1 MGERRYYICDSKKK
15 VRLKQT
21 HRSLE
26 RALARCRQLNQQHDL
41 ATGGEKGRY
50 FCGDWCDVKIAARHI
65 DETREWPWAEE
76 IDVDD
81 LKNMAALC
89 RLMIRRSE
97 EAEA

>member
-1 MGERRYYICDSKKK
+1 MSERRYYICDSIKR
-15 VRLKQT
+15 VRLKRT
-21 HRSLE
+21 HRSL
-26 RALARCRQLNQQHDL
+26 AAAVSRCQQLNQQHDL

-50 FCGDWCDVKIAARHI
+50 FCGDWCDVKIAAERI
-65 DETREWPWAEE
+65 DSSREWPWAEE
-76 IDVDD
+76 MDVDD